1 MNMKK
6 LFLTIAIAAALIACN
21 SDKEPPDD
29 GYTKAVAARNDSL
42 AKIAAVEKTIA
53 KK

>member
-1 MNMKK
+1 MKK

-29 GYTKAVAARNDSL
+29 GYTKVVAARNDSL